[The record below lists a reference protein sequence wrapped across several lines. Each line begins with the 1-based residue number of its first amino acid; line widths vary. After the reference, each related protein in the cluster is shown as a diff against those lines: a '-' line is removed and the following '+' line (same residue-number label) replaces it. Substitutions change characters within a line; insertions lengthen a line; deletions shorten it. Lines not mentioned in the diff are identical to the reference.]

1 MLESSE
7 VKGGGA
13 VAAVGLTNA
22 SAIESPEEGGEGGGA
37 LEEDSTLRRLELAL
51 IRVAFYLRK
60 VVPIGDNIWIGSDA
74 RKSSKPKCNKIRWIK
89 TGKKRAWAEELLLW
103 TTTKEQMKR
112 CGKLIKASVTRAY
125 KNAHLSIGIVC
136 KWEMG

>member
-13 VAAVGLTNA
+13 TAAVGLTNA

-60 VVPIGDNIWIGSDA
+60 VVPIGDNI
-74 RKSSKPKCNKIRWIK
+74 
-89 TGKKRAWAEELLLW
+89 
-103 TTTKEQMKR
+103 
-112 CGKLIKASVTRAY
+112 
-125 KNAHLSIGIVC
+125 
-136 KWEMG
+136 